1 MKDRIKL
8 KVCGMRDVKNITEVN
23 ALLPDYMGFIF
34 YQKSPRFVGDDF
46 QIPANFP
53 TNIIRVGVFV
63 DETTD
68 VMLQKIQ
75 EHKLQFLQLHGAE
88 SVKQCAELKHHNV
101 KIIKALSVDDETNF
115 TSTKD
120 YSAAIDFW
128 LFDTKGKYH
137 GGNSKTFNWKV
148 LHRYDQ
154 SIPFFLSGGLSP
166 DNVLETR
173 SLLDMNLHAI
183 DINSGVELQPG
194 LKDINKI
201 KTIKNIL
208 NSNTYA
214 IQG

>member
-1 MKDRIKL
+1 M
-8 KVCGMRDVKNITEVN
+8 CGMRDVKNITEVN
-23 ALLPDYMGFIF
+23 ALRPDYMGFIF
-34 YQKSPRFVGDDF
+34 YQNSPRFVGDDF

-68 VMLQKIQ
+68 VMLQKVQ

-88 SVKQCAELKHHNV
+88 SVEQCTELKCHNV
-101 KIIKALSVDDETNF
+101 KIIKALSVDDKTNF
-115 TSTKD
+115 TGTKD

-148 LHRYDQ
+148 LDQYDQ
-154 SIPFFLSGGLSP
+154 SLPFFLSGGLSP

-194 LKDINKI
+194 LKDVNKI

-208 NSNTYA
+208 NSNSYA